1 DVKKE
6 LQFLKVKLETRK
18 TKPGR
23 DKLLTALKKKIAL
36 NKPRNSNEYNSPNGN
51 DVEYWLD
58 HAEWTV
64 IPTPIQLEL
73 SCTKIIL
80 QSAQDQGIYLNSNGD
95 DERILYSLLANLTKK
110 SATSRV
116 LHSAADKSYH
126 RTNFVP
132 WFNAEIEYYSSLG
145 SKHVKVYT
153 TNKNNL
159 NAILSTLFSHDN
171 LYEKQNFEGDK
182 ICTGLHGK
190 YHRKDYSY
198 RQIAKSLCPWLSE
211 VLLLPNELADHT
223 PERLDEKVFTYTNR
237 KKQHLKFL
245 NELVAKV
252 LLHSTI
258 RTEYKSQPI
267 AANLY
272 IDGDIQTC
280 FDNIHILLE
289 PHSPDK
295 LIMGF
300 SHLIEGDTTEAIVE
314 IVQQFDDLLGS
325 EAFDTQKEKILEIKE
340 DNYLLK
346 HDIDEI
352 LKPNTSLDSHIDR
365 FRFVFFL
372 GYESNILYCN
382 NKEMPQEY
390 LAPLEDEV
398 KNKFKKLI
406 ESLVEESEFY
416 EDLHIDVYLYP
427 IPSIASLTHSVKA
440 QVELQWM

>member
-1 DVKKE
+1 M
-6 LQFLKVKLETRK
+6 KVKLETRK

-159 NAILSTLFSHDN
+159 NF
-171 LYEKQNFEGDK
+171 
-182 ICTGLHGK
+182 
-190 YHRKDYSY
+190 
-198 RQIAKSLCPWLSE
+198 
-211 VLLLPNELADHT
+211 
-223 PERLDEKVFTYTNR
+223 YT
-237 KKQHLKFL
+237 Q
-245 NELVAKV
+245 
-252 LLHSTI
+252 
-258 RTEYKSQPI
+258 YK
-267 AANLY
+267 
-272 IDGDIQTC
+272 
-280 FDNIHILLE
+280 
-289 PHSPDK
+289 
-295 LIMGF
+295 
-300 SHLIEGDTTEAIVE
+300 
-314 IVQQFDDLLGS
+314 
-325 EAFDTQKEKILEIKE
+325 
-340 DNYLLK
+340 
-346 HDIDEI
+346 
-352 LKPNTSLDSHIDR
+352 
-365 FRFVFFL
+365 
-372 GYESNILYCN
+372 
-382 NKEMPQEY
+382 
-390 LAPLEDEV
+390 
-398 KNKFKKLI
+398 
-406 ESLVEESEFY
+406 
-416 EDLHIDVYLYP
+416 
-427 IPSIASLTHSVKA
+427 
-440 QVELQWM
+440 